1 MQKKNKNYYKPGWE
15 KCVIAPTHACRL
27 HIKNY
32 SFVKVFMEKSIF
44 MLYKSF

>member
-32 SFVKVFMEKSIF
+32 SFVSLHGEKYI
-44 MLYKSF
+44 YVI